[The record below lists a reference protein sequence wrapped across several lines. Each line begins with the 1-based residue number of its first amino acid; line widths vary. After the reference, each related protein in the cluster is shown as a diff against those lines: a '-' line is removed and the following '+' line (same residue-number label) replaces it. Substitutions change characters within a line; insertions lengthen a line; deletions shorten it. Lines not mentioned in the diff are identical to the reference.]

1 MSNSGERLVPE
12 SVAIPSFTRI
22 LLATDFSASAAASA
36 AFAALLARYYRAFLV
51 VAHVISV
58 APQAGGAKQ
67 KASEPDKSREV
78 EEARLRDFVIATA
91 LGGCDYETVVE
102 QGPIS
107 EVLAAM
113 IEEKHIDLIVLG
125 TRGRSPVG
133 KLLMGSVA
141 QRIFN
146 LAPCPVLSVSPRAH
160 LTLAADRGLSRILYA
175 TDFSSESLK
184 VLPYAI
190 SLAEISHA
198 RLVLMHAPDPSEA
211 NSSEIVMGY
220 HQHLSALIPPEHKHR
235 CESDTL
241 VTVGEPSRA
250 ILDAAAENSADLI
263 ILGSHAYEGALSQF
277 QVPVS
282 IAYRVVAQAP
292 CPVLRVRS

>member
-1 MSNSGERLVPE
+1 MSDSGERLVPE
-12 SVAIPSFTRI
+12 PIAIPSFTRI
-22 LLATDFSASAAASA
+22 LLATDFSASSAASA
-36 AFAALLARYYRAFLV
+36 SFAALLANYYRAFLV

-58 APQAGGAKQ
+58 APQADGVTQ
-67 KASEPDKSREV
+67 KEPEIEKSRGV
-78 EEARLRDFVIATA
+78 AEARLRDFVVATA
-91 LGGCDYETVVE
+91 LGECNYETVVG
-102 QGPIS
+102 QGLVS

-125 TRGRSPVG
+125 TRGRSLVG

-141 QRIFN
+141 QRIFS
-146 LAPCPVLSVSPRAH
+146 LAPCPALSVSPRAH

-175 TDFSSESLK
+175 TDFSPASLK
-184 VLPYAI
+184 ALPYAI
-190 SLAEISHA
+190 SLAEVSHA
-198 RLVLMHAPDPSEA
+198 RLVLLHAPDPSEA
-211 NSSEIVMGY
+211 NSSEISMGY
-220 HQHLSALIPPEHKHR
+220 HQHLSALIPPEHRGR

-263 ILGSHAYEGALSQF
+263 ILGAHAYEGTLSHF

>member
-1 MSNSGERLVPE
+1 MSETERLVPE
-12 SVAIPSFTRI
+12 SLAIPSFSRI
-22 LLATDFSASAAASA
+22 LLATDFSASSAASA
-36 AFAALLARYYRAFLV
+36 TFAALLASYYRAFLV

-58 APQAGGAKQ
+58 DPKADEVTQNEPEIAK
-67 KASEPDKSREV
+67 AREV
-78 EEARLRDFVIATA
+78 LETQLRDFVAATP
-91 LGGCDYETVVE
+91 LGRCKHETVVA
-102 QGPIS
+102 QGPVS

-125 TRGRSPVG
+125 TRGRSLVG

-141 QRIFN
+141 QQIFSV
-146 LAPCPVLSVSPRAH
+146 APCPALSVSPRA
-160 LTLAADRGLSRILYA
+160 TVGAGLSRILFA
-175 TDFSSESLK
+175 TDFSPASLK
-184 VLPYAI
+184 ALPYAI

-198 RLVLMHAPDPSEA
+198 RLDLMHAPEAAEA

-220 HQHLSALIPPEHKHR
+220 HQHLSALIPPEHRHR

-250 ILDAAAENSADLI
+250 ILDAAAENGADLI
-263 ILGSHAYEGALSQF
+263 ILGAHAYEGVLSHF
-277 QVPVS
+277 QVPIS

>member
-1 MSNSGERLVPE
+1 MSDSGEQLVPE
-12 SVAIPSFTRI
+12 SVAIPSFSRI
-22 LLATDFSASAAASA
+22 LLATDFSASSAASA
-36 AFAALLARYYRAFLV
+36 AFAALVADYYRASLV
-51 VAHVISV
+51 VAHIISV
-58 APQAGGAKQ
+58 APQAEGVVQ
-67 KASEPDKSREV
+67 KEPETDKSREV
-78 EEARLRDFVIATA
+78 AEARLRDFVVATA
-91 LGGCDYETVVE
+91 LGGCNYETVVGRG
-102 QGPIS
+102 QVW

-125 TRGRSPVG
+125 TRGRSLVG

-141 QRIFN
+141 QRIFS

-160 LTLAADRGLSRILYA
+160 LSLAADRGLSRILYA
-175 TDFSSESLK
+175 TDFSPASLK
-184 VLPYAI
+184 ALPYAL
-190 SLAEISHA
+190 SLAEVSHA
-198 RLVLMHAPDPSEA
+198 RLVLLHAPATSEA
-211 NSSEIVMGY
+211 NSNEIAMGY
-220 HQHLSALIPPEHKHR
+220 HQHLSALIPPEHRSR

-263 ILGSHAYEGALSQF
+263 ILGAHAYEGTLSHF
-277 QVPVS
+277 QVPIS